1 MKDLKYLAAFSI
13 PIIAYFGI
21 SMRGLW
27 SFMTPVY
34 AFVVIPV
41 LELMISVDDKNL
53 EKQEA
58 ENKLKNKLFDW
69 LLYLNLPIVYA
80 ILIYALFTV
89 STFEMKSYEMVG
101 LIISTGIVLGVNG
114 INVAHELGHRQSTN
128 ERFLASATFNPL
140 IEH

>member
-13 PIIAYFGI
+13 PIMAYFGI

-69 LLYLNLPIVYA
+69 LLYLNLPINRPRKISNVV
-80 ILIYALFTV
+80 FTKRKISQNFSIHWV
-89 STFEMKSYEMVG
+89 S
-101 LIISTGIVLGVNG
+101 
-114 INVAHELGHRQSTN
+114 
-128 ERFLASATFNPL
+128 
-140 IEH
+140 